1 MSVFSVLA
9 GRRVLCGFF
18 AARTSP
24 VVASASSQVRA
35 LTCGNVAAP
44 ALRSATAPRLPS
56 WLPPR
61 TSEAGDCVELD
72 GEEFSD
78 GDDGSDDAGEAEG
91 AADGLADSSPMST
104 RGAGTGVGSAA
115 IADGMTADGATAGS
129 TPTATPTTAAIPRR
143 ERGVITSPWYVCV
156 GPAPHTHSRL
166 HRGGCHSP
174 CGREGLLQEPSRR

>member
-35 LTCGNVAAP
+35 LTCGSLAAP

-56 WLPPR
+56 WLPPS
-61 TSEAGDCVELD
+61 TSEAGDSVGFGCV
-72 GEEFSD
+72 EFSD
-78 GDDGSDDAGEAEG
+78 GDDGSDDVGEDVGEAEG
-91 AADGLADSSPMST
+91 EADGLAVSSPMST

-115 IADGMTADGATAGS
+115 IADGVTAGS
-129 TPTATPTTAAIPRR
+129 TPIATPTTAAIPRR
-143 ERGVITSPWYVCV
+143 ERGVITAPWYVRV
-156 GPAPHTHSRL
+156 WPAPHTHSRL

-174 CGREGLLQEPSRR
+174 CGREGLLREPSRR